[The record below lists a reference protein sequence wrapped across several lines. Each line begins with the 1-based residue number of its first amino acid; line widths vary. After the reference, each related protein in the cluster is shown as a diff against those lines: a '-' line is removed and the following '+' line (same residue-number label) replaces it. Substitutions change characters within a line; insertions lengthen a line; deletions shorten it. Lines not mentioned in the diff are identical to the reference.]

1 MTDVYVLDLVLS
13 RSNRCTDELLT
24 LRINLIMEFGQP
36 AISLN
41 VSFSGLA
48 SGMILMSLFITAVLV
63 GQLGS
68 VSLIL
73 YAYLAT

>member
-13 RSNRCTDELLT
+13 RRNRCTDELLA

-41 VSFSGLA
+41 VSFSGHA
-48 SGMILMSLFITAVLV
+48 CGMISMSLFVTAVLV

-68 VSLIL
+68 MLLIL